1 MVTPFTEVGMITKVT
16 AIQSVTETP
25 RQSHD
30 MTEALPCHLQ
40 DLMEPPGHRIVRIFR
55 YIFLVPGAPLT
66 GHTDAVEHNINTCD
80 RPPIRVDYHQLNDAT
95 TKDAYSLPRIDD
107 TLDMLA
113 GK

>member
-1 MVTPFTEVGMITKVT
+1 MSLTGSNGTDMPG
-16 AIQSVTETP
+16 SG
-25 RQSHD
+25 SHSK
-30 MTEALPCHLQ
+30 T
-40 DLMEPPGHRIVRIFR
+40 PPGHRIVRIFR

-66 GHTDAVEHNINTCD
+66 GHTDAVEHDINTCD
-80 RPPIRVDYHQLNDAT
+80 RPPIRVDYRQLNDAT